1 MSLCI
6 GRVDNIRICNFT
18 NTILEK
24 AILTSVVGSKV
35 NTRMVEEM
43 AVQFTLLEEE
53 LLSVLASVNLVL
65 TIIKSFGRNMA
76 IGAGLHIR

>member
-6 GRVDNIRICNFT
+6 GRVDDIRICNFT